1 VLRPAVKLPV
11 QTQSNL
17 PCLRRTQ
24 VCLCNAHCLLDSS
37 VTRQHL
43 KSDQLSVTREMESSR
58 CPSAGASNPD
68 WRIWN
73 PILITI
79 FQVLLSSAPDR
90 LLPCQG
96 FRAQAFR
103 FQPNAWNLEG
113 LDSCCPLP
121 LLLNLETSRVFPNFI
136 ASSTCGGVNS
146 RWERNRRL
154 SSRTENLRSDHWPGQ
169 SHQALQ
175 YFQLEEPFQ
184 AGLR

>member
-1 VLRPAVKLPV
+1 MAMQGSQKPETHLASWRSMCCALQLSFQFKHNR
-11 QTQSNL
+11 NL

-37 VTRQHL
+37 VTRQHQ

-113 LDSCCPLP
+113 LNSSCPLP

-136 ASSTCGGVNS
+136 ASSTCGVSIRGGNG
-146 RWERNRRL
+146 
-154 SSRTENLRSDHWPGQ
+154 T
-169 SHQALQ
+169 
-175 YFQLEEPFQ
+175 
-184 AGLR
+184 AG